1 MKNQHIFR
9 FNSSILKTRV
19 AATVAL
25 PQSLVRKTASIF
37 SLLICVGTA
46 AFGQVG
52 TFDASF
58 GSGGAYTFPLSQGIN
73 LVFGNKLVVLP
84 NDQML
89 VQISEQDQSAEPSQS
104 FAKGKL
110 NRLTA
115 GGVLDGSFGI
125 GGSTLVQ
132 DSIFRNS
139 FNLLRMSNDKIV
151 SICHK
156 HSQSGA
162 FNQPFIRM
170 YNSNGSIDANFG
182 INGRVVLPATPNGI
196 VSGKM
201 VTDGSNFYVLYPYN
215 SARII
220 RSYTSMGAVNNAF
233 GNAGALSIPNSY
245 REQIAY
251 TPVAGGRLFF
261 AASNGNG
268 IQVKRLLLTGL
279 TDFSYG
285 NAGAVTIPKTNA
297 AYDWGLVS
305 IEVQNDGKLIVHGY
319 EVQPTEI
326 VMRVVRIDASGV
338 IDAAFGN
345 NAQIP
350 PSSLNG
356 AIFVGNDIVQQP
368 DNKILLA
375 GYNFDTLT
383 QNSQKAFFRLNGDG
397 TADNSFGV
405 NGLLSLGAFD
415 DDILVSVGL
424 QSTGKI
430 IGLVDGGN
438 SGTAAYVIRL
448 LNNLNVGVLQN
459 SKLTELGLYPNPIV
473 SQFELSYEL
482 GSSAAISI
490 NLVDAQGRTV
500 HSFQTQQKEDGK
512 QVHSFSLPSTVA
524 AGFYTVVI
532 QSDNGSSNNL
542 QILVKR

>member
-9 FNSSILKTRV
+9 FNSSILKNRV
-19 AATVAL
+19 AATLAL

-37 SLLICVGTA
+37 SLLICVVTA

-52 TFDASF
+52 TFDATF
-58 GSGGAYTFPLSQGIN
+58 GSAGAYTFPIPQGADFVSGNN
-73 LVFGNKLVVLP
+73 LIVLP
-84 NDQML
+84 NDQIL
-89 VQISEQDQSAEPSQS
+89 VQTADQYQPF

-110 NRLTA
+110 HRLTA
-115 GGVLDGSFGI
+115 GGTPDASFGM
-125 GGSTLVQ
+125 GGTTLIQ
-132 DSIFRNS
+132 DSIYSSSMDFLVMPNGKIAS
-139 FNLLRMSNDKIV
+139 FWHENP
-151 SICHK
+151 
-156 HSQSGA
+156 QSPIMI
-162 FNQPFIRM
+162 NNIPFIRM
-170 YNSNGSIDANFG
+170 HNADGSIATNFG
-182 INGRVVLPATPNGI
+182 ANGRVAVPYSPSGGI
-196 VSGKM
+196 VEGKI
-201 VTDGSNFYVLYPYN
+201 VTDGSNLYILYPYN
-215 SARII
+215 GAQTI
-220 RSYTSMGAVNNAF
+220 RSYTSTGAVNNAF
-233 GNAGALSIPNSY
+233 GNSGVLVLSNSD
-245 REQIAY
+245 EAQIVY
-251 TPVAGGRLFF
+251 TPTAGGRLLFIVPT
-261 AASNGNG
+261 ASGMQ
-268 IQVKRLLLTGL
+268 IKRLLLSGL

-285 NAGAVTIPKTNA
+285 SAGIVTVLKTSFTA
-297 AYDWGLVS
+297 DCGVFSAEL
-305 IEVQNDGKLIVHGY
+305 QNDGKLIVHGY
-319 EVQPTEI
+319 EFGATQI
-326 VMRVVRIDASGV
+326 LIRVVRIDANGMV
-338 IDAAFGN
+338 DAAFGN

-350 PSSLNG
+350 QNATNG
-356 AIFVGNDIVQQP
+356 SFFVGNDIVQQP
-368 DNKILLA
+368 DGKILLA
-375 GYNFDTLT
+375 GLNIDTAT
-383 QNSQKAFFRLNGDG
+383 ENSQKAFFRLNSDG
-397 TADNSFGV
+397 TFDSGFGI
-405 NGLLSLGAFD
+405 NGLLSLGAFGTET
-415 DDILVSVGL
+415 LAEVAL

-524 AGFYTVVI
+524 AGFYTLVI